1 MWTPGQSTDML
12 RATVMAKS
20 IGSWQSPW
28 LIRNSQW
35 QGPMS
40 TQRSPPVG
48 SPAQPSA
55 EAFPLRPEL
64 GVRPIVIA
72 VMGLP
77 GAGKS
82 VVARAIED
90 QLGLR
95 RVCRDRIR
103 DAMFPRCNYSF
114 IEKRAAYRSL
124 LLALEINCM
133 LGTGSVI
140 DGMTFSR
147 RSELD
152 RVAELAI
159 KHGFVTIP
167 LLVEC
172 PPDLARERVARDLAA
187 NRHVALD
194 RTPETVNDVLARR
207 DPPPEGTLIVDATL
221 PAADMCRAAI
231 ATIRAGIV
239 AAVSGN
245 AA

>member
-1 MWTPGQSTDML
+1 
-12 RATVMAKS
+12 
-20 IGSWQSPW
+20 
-28 LIRNSQW
+28 
-35 QGPMS
+35 MS
-40 TQRSPPVG
+40 TQRSTPI
-48 SPAQPSA
+48 PAQAPPTG
-55 EAFPLRPEL
+55 EAFPLQAER

-103 DAMFPRCNYSF
+103 AAMFPRCSYSF

-133 LGTGSVI
+133 LGAGSVI

-152 RVAELAI
+152 RVAEVAA
-159 KHGFVTIP
+159 KHRIVTIP

-187 NRHVALD
+187 NSHIATD

-207 DPPPEGTLIVDATL
+207 DPPPEGTLTVDATL
-221 PAADMCRAAI
+221 PAADMCRAALAAIRDGI
-231 ATIRAGIV
+231 A
-239 AAVSGN
+239 AAVSGSPT
-245 AA
+245 

>member
-1 MWTPGQSTDML
+1 
-12 RATVMAKS
+12 
-20 IGSWQSPW
+20 
-28 LIRNSQW
+28 
-35 QGPMS
+35 MS
-40 TQRSPPVG
+40 TQHSPPIASQTLPVG
-48 SPAQPSA
+48 
-55 EAFPLRPEL
+55 EAFPLGPQL
-64 GVRPIVIA
+64 GARPIVIA

-95 RVCRDRIR
+95 RICRDRIR

-124 LLALEINCM
+124 LLALEINCI
-133 LGTGSVI
+133 LGFGSVI

-152 RVAELAI
+152 RVAELAA
-159 KHGFVTIP
+159 KHGIVTLP

-172 PPDLARERVARDLAA
+172 PPDVARERVARDLAA

-231 ATIRAGIV
+231 AVIREGIA
-239 AAVSGN
+239 AAVSGSPV
-245 AA
+245 

>member
-1 MWTPGQSTDML
+1 
-12 RATVMAKS
+12 
-20 IGSWQSPW
+20 
-28 LIRNSQW
+28 
-35 QGPMS
+35 
-40 TQRSPPVG
+40 
-48 SPAQPSA
+48 
-55 EAFPLRPEL
+55 
-64 GVRPIVIA
+64 VIA

-133 LGTGSVI
+133 LGFGSDI

-152 RVAELAI
+152 RVAELAA
-159 KHGFVTIP
+159 KHGIVTIP
-167 LLVEC
+167 LLLEC
-172 PPDLARERVARDLAA
+172 PPDVARQRVARDLAA
-187 NRHVALD
+187 NSHIAMD

-207 DPPPEGTLIVDATL
+207 DPPPEGTLTVDATL

-231 ATIRAGIV
+231 AVIREGIA
-239 AAVSGN
+239 AAVS
-245 AA
+245 ADSA